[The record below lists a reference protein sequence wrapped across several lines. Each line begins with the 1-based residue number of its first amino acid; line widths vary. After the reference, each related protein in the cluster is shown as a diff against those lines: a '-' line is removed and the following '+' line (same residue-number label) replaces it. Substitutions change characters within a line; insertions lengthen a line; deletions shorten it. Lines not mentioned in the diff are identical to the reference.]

1 MELLQLRYFLT
12 VARTLNITRAA
23 EYHRIPQPAMSKTIS
38 KLEKELGKP
47 LFDRYRNKLTLT
59 EAGKEFYHSVS
70 LSLGELDRVQQEMI
84 NADRPLQGELRLLVQ
99 QHRST
104 VLDSIVAFKK
114 RYPDVQF
121 RMDYEQEKK
130 GLGNY
135 DLCISYAQ
143 PEEQYDQSSCLITE
157 QLRLVVSSDHALAK
171 AGTVQFQQLK
181 GETFAAISRSTNLW
195 QQTLLQCR
203 QAGFEPNLSMICGD
217 IYCLIKYVGS
227 AMAVTLGPEL
237 SWQDLKNDKV
247 VFLPTEPEV
256 HRVTY
261 VYWNG
266 RRAESRLQKTYREF
280 LVSYFAENVNSKS
293 H

>member
-23 EYHRIPQPAMSKTIS
+23 EHHQIPQPAMSKTIS
-38 KLEKELGKP
+38 KLEKELGTP

-59 EAGKEFYHSVS
+59 EAGKEFYRSVS
-70 LSLGELDRVQQEMI
+70 LSLGELDRVRQEMT
-84 NADRPLQGELRLLVQ
+84 NADLPLRGELRLLVQ

-114 RYPDVQF
+114 LYPDVHF

-135 DLCISYAQ
+135 DLCISHAQ
-143 PEEQYDQSSCLITE
+143 PEEQYDQSVCLITE
-157 QLRLVVSSDHALAK
+157 QLKLVVSSEHVLAK
-171 AGTVQFQQLK
+171 AGTVQFQELK
-181 GETFAAISRSTNLW
+181 EETFAAISRSTNLW

-227 AMAVTLGPEL
+227 GMAVTLGPEL
-237 SWQDLKNDKV
+237 SWQGLKNDRV
-247 VFLPTEPEV
+247 TFLPTQPEV
-256 HRVTY
+256 HRTTY
-261 VYWNG
+261 VFWNG
-266 RRAESRLQKTYREF
+266 GQAESRLRSAYREF
-280 LVSYFAENVNSKS
+280 LISYFSENIK
-293 H
+293 